1 MGKMQK
7 QPEGASKKFEDLGG
21 SKIVRLGGYQ
31 FFLFLGGGAFAGG
44 WGGAVPHYMPWIN

>member
-31 FFLFLGGGAFAGG
+31 FFFFGGGVLLPGG
-44 WGGAVPHYMPWIN
+44 GVGQYPITCHG